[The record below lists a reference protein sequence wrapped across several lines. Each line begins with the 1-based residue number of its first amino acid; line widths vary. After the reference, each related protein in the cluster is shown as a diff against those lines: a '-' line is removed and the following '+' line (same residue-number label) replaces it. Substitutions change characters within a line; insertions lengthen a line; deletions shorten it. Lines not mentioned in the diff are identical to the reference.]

1 MIRAFAFYFPQLY
14 RIPEN
19 DLWWGNGF
27 TDWDLVKDA
36 RPLEPTHQQP
46 KVPLHGYRDQSDPQV
61 LAKQAKLAR
70 AYGLSGFN
78 FYHYWFNGRVL
89 LDAPIKNLL
98 ADPSMD
104 IEFMFT
110 WANESWTRQ
119 WIGKPND
126 YLIEQSYS
134 SNSEGVTQHYLYLRT
149 FFHDARYTKVD
160 GKPVLCIYRP
170 EIIPHL
176 VIWQKRLIDLACK
189 DGFSGIY
196 FLACRSYDLPRQEI
210 LYSSFSGIINF
221 NPRYALN
228 QYMRR
233 TSKVKAYIEKYL
245 RQLPVRV
252 QSRFMMLKG
261 QGKRHQSFNYKDY
274 VDCMEHQSN
283 SATSILPVYPSVF
296 PNWDNTARYGKNAT
310 FFTGSTP
317 QLFAKACLIAK
328 EILTPQHQNWLF
340 INAWNEWSEAAYL
353 EPDASSGAAYL
364 EALQKMLAS
373 DS

>member
-19 DLWWGNGF
+19 DRWWGDGF
-27 TDWDLVKDA
+27 TDWDLVKNA
-36 RPLEPTHQQP
+36 RPLEPNHHQP
-46 KVPLHGYRDQSDPQV
+46 RVPLHGYRDQSDPQV
-61 LAKQAKLAR
+61 LSNQARLAR
-70 AYGLSGFN
+70 TYGLSGFN
-78 FYHYWFNGRVL
+78 FYHYWFDGRVL
-89 LDAPIKNLL
+89 LDAPIQNLL
-98 ADPSMD
+98 ADPSID
-104 IEFMFT
+104 IEFMLT

-126 YLIEQSYS
+126 YLIEQSYNS
-134 SNSEGVTQHYLYLRT
+134 SSEGVAEHYLYLRA

-176 VIWQKRLIDLACK
+176 ITWQNQLADLACK

-196 FLACRSYDLPRQEI
+196 FLACRSYDLPHPEN

-228 QYMRR
+228 QYIRR
-233 TSKVKAYIEKYL
+233 ASIVRAFIEKYV
-245 RQLPVRV
+245 RQLPVRL
-252 QSRFMMLKG
+252 QSWLMRVKG
-261 QGKRHQSFNYKDY
+261 KGERYKSFSYNDY
-274 VDCMEHQSN
+274 VECMEHQSN
-283 SATSILPVYPSVF
+283 NTTLSLPVYPSVF
-296 PNWDNTARYGKNAT
+296 PNWDNTARYGNRAT

-317 QLFAKACLIAK
+317 QLFATACLIATK
-328 EILTPQHQNWLF
+328 ALTQQHQNWLF

-353 EPDASSGAAYL
+353 EPDVNSGSAYL

-373 DS
+373 GS